1 MKNNRLRLLLPFF
14 VIFVW
19 LGISS
24 IGGQTFAKI
33 TNVES
38 NDQSSF
44 LPQSADSTKVAN
56 KQLSFYSST
65 TIPAIILFSTPDH
78 SKITATQFSTIFPL
92 TATIKKINGVLN
104 TPGSVVG
111 PIPSSDGQAAE
122 FLVQVKAN
130 TEAPQVVK
138 NIQTAVN
145 NSNTKG
151 LNHYVTGPGGILADL
166 FGAFSGIN
174 GILLY
179 VAVGVVFVILLL
191 VYRSIVLPFIVLG
204 AAMFALTGAIFFV
217 YEMALHN
224 VIKLNGQSQGILSIL
239 VIGAATDYSLLMIAR
254 YKESLHKMDSK
265 WDAMRAT
272 LKAVIEPI
280 AASAATVSLALL
292 CLLFSDLNSNKGLGP
307 VGAIG
312 IVFAF
317 LSVMSLLPALLV
329 LFGRKAFW
337 PMQPRIEK
345 KQNNK
350 RTFWEN
356 IASFVENKPR
366 LVWVSCFVLLA
377 VLAIGLPQFKAS
389 GTSQSSQIL
398 GKSQAADGEKVLVQ
412 HYPGGSGSPVII
424 ITPVGEIDHV
434 VSILSSYPGLVSPVV
449 TTVPGTTNPLVKNG
463 EALISATLTSQADSQ
478 IANNTISSLRKTFE
492 KQSPQ
497 TLVGGSTAIAL
508 DTQNTAR
515 NDLKKI
521 IPIVLLVIF
530 IILALLLRALTAP
543 ILLIASVILS
553 FAATLGLSALVFNH
567 VFHFPGSD
575 PSVPLFGFIFL
586 VALGVDYNIF
596 LMTRVREESISRGT
610 HEGIFKG
617 LSVTGGVITSAGVV
631 LAATFASLSV
641 VPILFLVQLAFIVA
655 AGVLIDTVIVRSLLV
670 PGLAEE
676 IGKKIWWPSR
686 LWKSGKD

>member
-1 MKNNRLRLLLPFF
+1 
-14 VIFVW
+14 
-19 LGISS
+19 
-24 IGGQTFAKI
+24 
-33 TNVES
+33 
-38 NDQSSF
+38 
-44 LPQSADSTKVAN
+44 
-56 KQLSFYSST
+56 
-65 TIPAIILFSTPDH
+65 
-78 SKITATQFSTIFPL
+78 
-92 TATIKKINGVLN
+92 
-104 TPGSVVG
+104 
-111 PIPSSDGQAAE
+111 
-122 FLVQVKAN
+122 
-130 TEAPQVVK
+130 
-138 NIQTAVN
+138 
-145 NSNTKG
+145 
-151 LNHYVTGPGGILADL
+151 
-166 FGAFSGIN
+166 
-174 GILLY
+174 
-179 VAVGVVFVILLL
+179 
-191 VYRSIVLPFIVLG
+191 
-204 AAMFALTGAIFFV
+204 
-217 YEMALHN
+217 
-224 VIKLNGQSQGILSIL
+224 
-239 VIGAATDYSLLMIAR
+239 
-254 YKESLHKMDSK
+254 
-265 WDAMRAT
+265 
-272 LKAVIEPI
+272 
-280 AASAATVSLALL
+280 
-292 CLLFSDLNSNKGLGP
+292 
-307 VGAIG
+307 
-312 IVFAF
+312 
-317 LSVMSLLPALLV
+317 
-329 LFGRKAFW
+329 
-337 PMQPRIEK
+337 
-345 KQNNK
+345 
-350 RTFWEN
+350 
-356 IASFVENKPR
+356 
-366 LVWVSCFVLLA
+366 
-377 VLAIGLPQFKAS
+377 
-389 GTSQSSQIL
+389 
-398 GKSQAADGEKVLVQ
+398 
-412 HYPGGSGSPVII
+412 VII

-434 VSILSSYPGLVSPVV
+434 VSILSSYPGLVSSVV

-515 NDLKKI
+515 SDLKKI

-543 ILLIASVILS
+543 ILLIATVILS
-553 FAATLGLSALVFNH
+553 FAASLGLSALVFNH